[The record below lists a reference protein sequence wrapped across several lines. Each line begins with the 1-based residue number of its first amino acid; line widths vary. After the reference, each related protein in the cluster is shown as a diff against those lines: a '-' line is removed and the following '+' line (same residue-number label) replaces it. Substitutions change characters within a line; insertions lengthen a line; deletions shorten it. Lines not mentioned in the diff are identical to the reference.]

1 MSFHSFYFRPFI
13 LFISFMSFISRFI
26 PVIHFIHVIHFK
38 LINCIRATHSMP
50 SPFGSHSIAISCP
63 LHFVSWH
70 VIRSFLPSFIPFSFL
85 PSLPPS
91 LPSCLHS
98 FIRPLSFVRSF
109 IFTRFRES
117 SVQRLPYRPL
127 ISHVGFFF
135 FRKLPPWHSSNF
147 LVLSQNVLKC
157 TPVRLRNW
165 RNLWPFGRPSDAP
178 LLKLTFTIGLGALW

>member
-91 LPSCLHS
+91 LRACTHS
-98 FIRPLSFVRSF
+98 FVHFHLFVRSF
-109 IFTRFRES
+109 S
-117 SVQRLPYRPL
+117 LVSVNRPFKKLLYRPL

-135 FRKLPPWHSSNF
+135 FGNF
-147 LVLSQNVLKC
+147 RHGTAATSWYC
-157 TPVRLRNW
+157 RRM
-165 RNLWPFGRPSDAP
+165 F
-178 LLKLTFTIGLGALW
+178 